1 MGRKKC
7 EQNVKWIYENTE
19 IDFSPEIKQKL
30 KRIYKCG
37 GNFSMHFGHGW
48 TREGEVCLCVM
59 CSHYLQS
66 KCTRN
71 CFICKFC
78 TDFEL
83 FSICSF
89 RFENARDAQMN
100 EWVTPN
106 TLSFCSR
113 LRVLYICI
121 DEIWSWMVF
130 WWHYKISH
138 FVQQW
143 IADKSESRTVGCYY
157 LCVLWC
163 EFVYESCFGC
173 VVVSIVVLFRVNI
186 PKSMYKMFVSDI
198 YINLVSLCVSGRW
211 KCAAGMSESERFEN
225 GFCLSFVT
233 SWIGEMEYVH
243 IQTSTHTSTLKRRHV
258 CSMYLCYKSTWWIPI
273 WASESVRQEPTRE
286 KMAG

>member
-1 MGRKKC
+1 MDGRGKAKC
-7 EQNVKWIYENTE
+7 
-19 IDFSPEIKQKL
+19 
-30 KRIYKCG
+30 
-37 GNFSMHFGHGW
+37 
-48 TREGEVCLCVM
+48 VCAWCCL
-59 CSHYLQS
+59 HYLQN

-100 EWVTPN
+100 EWATPN
-106 TLSFCSR
+106 TLSFCTR

-157 LCVLWC
+157 FFCPLVWVCIW
-163 EFVYESCFGC
+163 
-173 VVVSIVVLFRVNI
+173 VLFRVCCCL
-186 PKSMYKMFVSDI
+186 Y
-198 YINLVSLCVSGRW
+198 C
-211 KCAAGMSESERFEN
+211 CAISRQYPE
-225 GFCLSFVT
+225 
-233 SWIGEMEYVH
+233 EYV
-243 IQTSTHTSTLKRRHV
+243 QDV
-258 CSMYLCYKSTWWIPI
+258 CIRYLH
-273 WASESVRQEPTRE
+273 
-286 KMAG
+286 